1 VVLAVVLAVAA
12 IAKLRAR
19 DTTRRQMI
27 ALLGDR
33 VGAVVALVLPVLELV
48 VALLLVVWWSAVP
61 GVLAAVLLL
70 LFTGVIVR
78 ANTRHLPCACFGGN
92 AKNAPPGPGAIVR
105 NAALIALAVLATAS
119 PR

>member
-1 VVLAVVLAVAA
+1 
-12 IAKLRAR
+12 KLRAR
-19 DTTRRQMI
+19 AATRRQMS

-33 VGAVVALVLPVLELV
+33 VGSVVAIVLPWLELLI
-48 VALLLVVWWSAVP
+48 ALLLLVWWSAVP

-92 AKNAPPGPGAIVR
+92 AGNAPPGAGAIVR
-105 NAALIALAVLATAS
+105 NALLVALAVLATAS